1 VTIFSWLSGSILAAA
16 VIACTSSPG
25 PGSGS
30 GSDSGMGSGIAGT
43 KKLTELSASEQDD
56 LCAYT
61 VAEEDG
67 PGTVTCGDRAVYLE
81 DEAMCALTLGSVN
94 AQCQATVTD
103 VEDCARAIGMDPC
116 NTGVA
121 ACATFFACVPP

>member
-1 VTIFSWLSGSILAAA
+1 MTRFSWLSGSILAVA
-16 VIACTSSPG
+16 VIACSSS

-30 GSDSGMGSGIAGT
+30 GITGT
-43 KKLTELSASEQDD
+43 KKLTELSASEQND

-61 VAEEDG
+61 VGVEGG
-67 PGTVTCGDRAVYLE
+67 PRTVTCGDRAVYLE
-81 DEAMCALTLGSVN
+81 DEATCVLTLGSVN
-94 AQCQATVTD
+94 TQCQATVAD

-121 ACATFFACVPP
+121 ACTTFFACVPP

>member
-1 VTIFSWLSGSILAAA
+1 MTRFSWLSGSILAAA
-16 VIACTSSPG
+16 VIACSSSPG

-30 GSDSGMGSGIAGT
+30 STGTGSGIAGAKT
-43 KKLTELSASEQDD
+43 LTELSPSEQDD

-61 VAEEDG
+61 VVVEDG
-67 PGTVTCGDRAVYLE
+67 PGTVTCGDRTVYLE
-81 DEAMCALTLGSVN
+81 DEATCVLTLGSVN
-94 AQCQATVTD
+94 AQCQATVAD

-121 ACATFFACVPP
+121 ACATFLACVAP